1 MRASEKGRLLNCSI
15 VQNRVLKGQFQIVTL
30 EEPGLR
36 IFLKLLTCR
45 THNRI
50 SILKCSIEGKSLCI
64 MPLRVQDFK
73 ASFKRHH
80 ESQSSSCSDQTLFL

>member
-45 THNRI
+45 THRI
-50 SILKCSIEGKSLCI
+50 SILKSSIEGKSLCI
-64 MPLRVQDFK
+64 MALRVQDFK
-73 ASFKRHH
+73 ASF
-80 ESQSSSCSDQTLFL
+80 